1 MNRIAPASKA
11 LHCVQTPAKVLS
23 KHGGCVTEVE
33 APPAGARP
41 SQGSHCNPPVFS
53 TCSADLRKVKA
64 KVEGFCE
71 TIWPRELRE
80 AMT

>member
-1 MNRIAPASKA
+1 
-11 LHCVQTPAKVLS
+11 
-23 KHGGCVTEVE
+23 
-33 APPAGARP
+33 
-41 SQGSHCNPPVFS
+41 
-53 TCSADLRKVKA
+53 LRKVKA